1 MWPWPDGGPP
11 DTKTFNYLT
20 KLLCQSESAEQNI
33 LSCCCS
39 SGAGASA
46 GNNIVLDRSSLIPP
60 KSEVCITYVGY
71 HDIELRQMIMSR
83 DELGGE
89 IFVIFIMTL
98 VLHHTIFQWTGLES
112 QNTNTANKIVPH
124 SLYSPGSC
132 FSCQH
137 DTRNKIGSRL
147 VTIKKSPFKGFFQKM
162 GNKLSCSCGPLK
174 IKGYRFDDP
183 WAANTRTR
191 RNGHLLR

>member
-1 MWPWPDGGPP
+1 M
-11 DTKTFNYLT
+11 THQNKISCLV
-20 KLLCQSESAEQNI
+20 LLLQWWTAG
-33 LSCCCS
+33 
-39 SGAGASA
+39 SGY
-46 GNNIVLDRSSLIPP
+46 NIVLDRSSLIPP

-98 VLHHTIFQWTGLES
+98 VLDHLLGDRTVWPNRNTVNKTIPDQRADCT
-112 QNTNTANKIVPH
+112 
-124 SLYSPGSC
+124 SC

>member
-1 MWPWPDGGPP
+1 
-11 DTKTFNYLT
+11 
-20 KLLCQSESAEQNI
+20 
-33 LSCCCS
+33 
-39 SGAGASA
+39 
-46 GNNIVLDRSSLIPP
+46 
-60 KSEVCITYVGY
+60 
-71 HDIELRQMIMSR
+71 MIMSR
-83 DELGGE
+83 DELGGRGE

-98 VLHHTIFQWTGLES
+98 VLHYTIIHGTGG
-112 QNTNTANKIVPH
+112 TAKIQIYSAKNNPR
-124 SLYSPGSC
+124 SLTKPDSC